1 MNRTRLSEA
10 FILPAIGDIGDIG
23 DEGVFV
29 VSRFTHPA
37 RGEVRCP
44 AAPLIAAWLAGQGHA
59 APVRAV
65 APRALGRSDRT
76 AGAARSG
83 VLAATT
89 YLDPGGRVAGLA
101 VAGGARRA
109 ALAEEV
115 VRHWSRALRTRRVL
129 VAPGPRPCR
138 HGRHGTALLPDPRSA
153 GSVRWPRAEDG
164 CPKAAAAGALVR
176 AYLDRGDTVLVL
188 GGREERRRPERAGP
202 GALPSGPV
210 VEVAGVGA
218 SEALAALEGLAIRDE
233 TRLSFVVSPCAVV
246 DEVGGLLRELRLR
259 YPSLRGQH
267 PDQWCYVASD
277 ARWAERAVAEASD
290 LTLLTGEGEP
300 ALLPLPGRGSVRR
313 IRTLGDLLPEE
324 IAAAATVGVLAT
336 DGGSAAEGG
345 PVAEGVPAAVTVAG
359 LLEVLAGLGPLS
371 VVSHRVRT
379 DVGTGIHEDTPAA
392 PR

>member
-1 MNRTRLSEA
+1 M
-10 FILPAIGDIGDIG
+10 
-23 DEGVFV
+23 
-29 VSRFTHPA
+29 
-37 RGEVRCP
+37 
-44 AAPLIAAWLAGQGHA
+44 
-59 APVRAV
+59 
-65 APRALGRSDRT
+65 
-76 AGAARSG
+76 
-83 VLAATT
+83 LAATT

-138 HGRHGTALLPDPRSA
+138 HGRHGTPLLPDPRST

-164 CPKAAAAGALVR
+164 CEKAAAAGALVR

-218 SEALAALEGLAIRDE
+218 SEVSEALAALEGLAIRDE

-290 LTLLTGEGEP
+290 LTLLTGDGEP
-300 ALLPLPGRGSVRR
+300 ALLPPPGRGSVRR

-324 IAAAATVGVLAT
+324 IASAATVGVLAT
-336 DGGSAAEGG
+336 DGGSAAEGAAVAGGG
-345 PVAEGVPAAVTVAG
+345 PVAEGVPAAVTVAD

-371 VVSHRVRT
+371 VVNHRVRT
-379 DVGTGIHEDTPAA
+379 DVGTGIHENTPTA